1 MINKGLL
8 FSKFLFFLEKATRK
22 IADFGFPL
30 PENIHKQ
37 FVKSRIKS
45 IYSNLI
51 IQYKNIEYE
60 AIPQAED
67 YPIWVFWWQGV
78 NNMPEVVR
86 ICYNSILQNAENHPV
101 RLITETNYKQYLS
114 ELPHINEIL
123 KRLEKRA
130 LIYAH
135 FSDIVRSY
143 LLYTYGG
150 VWIDATVL
158 LTDNINN
165 IITNRIFVSGRR
177 CSEKLRNSITK
188 GKWTSYFVFANKG
201 NLLFKFI
208 HEVLSKQIIEKG
220 YILDYL
226 MMDFCFIIAYE
237 NFPYAKEIQE
247 QSPIYPD
254 KIHSLAECLNK
265 EINESQYKSIIKKN
279 PFLKLTYKQKWFELT
294 DDHKLTYYGFLK
306 KCFYDTSIFHHHS
319 SS

>member
-1 MINKGLL
+1 MIRKEYS
-8 FSKFLFFLEKATRK
+8 FSKFFILLGKITRK
-22 IADFGFPL
+22 MADLGFTL
-30 PENIHKQ
+30 PEKVHQQ

-51 IQYKNIEYE
+51 FQYKNIEYE
-60 AIPQAED
+60 PIPQAED

-86 ICYNSILQNAENHPV
+86 ICYNSILQNAGNHPV

-114 ELPHINEIL
+114 ELPHISEML
-123 KRLEKRA
+123 KRLEKRT

-150 VWIDATVL
+150 AWIDATVL
-158 LTDNINN
+158 LTDNIDN

-177 CSEKLRNSITK
+177 CSKKLKNSITQ

-201 NLLFKFI
+201 NLIFKFI
-208 HEVLSKQIIEKG
+208 HEILTKQIVEKG
-220 YILDYL
+220 YLLDYL

-254 KIHSLAECLNK
+254 KIHLLMKYLNK
-265 EINESQYKSIIKKN
+265 EINEDQYKSLIKKN
-279 PFLKLTYKQKWFELT
+279 PFLKLTYKRNWFELT

-306 KCFYDTSIFHHHS
+306 KMFL
-319 SS
+319 